1 MSSTGD
7 ASRDAVPPSPSGGL
21 TAPVSGFVFPSPCL
35 SSRLGSPASNLIWH
49 DNLSYSPAGMAV
61 NPVTGLRVL
70 LEQGPPRHRAVAP
83 SPPHPPR
90 APPGPPLAPH
100 PSPAPVAVSVAH
112 GCPPHASPVPPLAL
126 NPASAPVPVPVASA
140 ASPANLSATDSAML
154 QYCLAR
160 IARLEAALAGLDG
173 VVAPLPAAVAQ
184 LQRTMPAIWAMRA
197 DLDRVESWL
206 SGVPM
211 PQAPH
216 AVPS

>member
-7 ASRDAVPPSPSGGL
+7 ASRHAVPPSPSGGL

-35 SSRLGSPASNLIWH
+35 SSRLGSPTYYLVWH

-100 PSPAPVAVSVAH
+100 PAPAPVVFLLLTVVRRMHRRCRLWRSTLLQPQFQFLLPR
-112 GCPPHASPVPPLAL
+112 PPRRPILAPPTL
-126 NPASAPVPVPVASA
+126 PCFSIVWP
-140 ASPANLSATDSAML
+140 
-154 QYCLAR
+154 
-160 IARLEAALAGLDG
+160 GLHVWKRRSQG
-173 VVAPLPAAVAQ
+173 S
-184 LQRTMPAIWAMRA
+184 T
-197 DLDRVESWL
+197 
-206 SGVPM
+206 G
-211 PQAPH
+211 
-216 AVPS
+216 